1 MATRAIEEPREIW
14 PVVMHREGWFWRKG
28 WKATLV
34 LAALL
39 VVAIAGW
46 WAWQDIAIKS
56 TALAHQEVFRSFGR

>member
-1 MATRAIEEPREIW
+1 
-14 PVVMHREGWFWRKG
+14 MHREGWFWRKG